1 MKIPS
6 KALAL
11 GAAVAV
17 VAAGTFGAFHF
28 ASAQE
33 ATPAASTPAA
43 STPGGSATPGA
54 GAQVKQEFLQ
64 NLATSLNVSVDTLK
78 SDLKSAGLQTVG
90 QAVQSGKLT
99 TEQAAKIKDAISSGK
114 LGALRRFIGR
124 ARLRAAIGLRAQ
136 IVKSAATAINI
147 QPSDLRSELKSGK
160 SIADVAQEHNVSI
173 DTVKTQITND
183 VKAKL
188 DQAVKNGKIT
198 QQRED
203 LALSKLQANL
213 DKIVNK
219 VQGQK
224 PAPSAT
230 PGA

>member
-11 GAAVAV
+11 GAAVVV
-17 VAAGTFGAFHF
+17 VAAGTFGAFRF

-33 ATPAASTPAA
+33 ATPSASTPTA
-43 STPGGSATPGA
+43 SAPGESATPGA
-54 GAQVKQEFLQ
+54 HAQVKQDFLQ
-64 NLATSLNVSVDTLK
+64 NLASSLNVSVDTLK
-78 SDLKSAGLQTVG
+78 SDLKSAGLQTVD

-99 TEQAAKIKDAISSGK
+99 TAQAAKIKDAISNGK

-124 ARLRAAIGLRAQ
+124 ARLRVAIGLRMQ

-147 QPSDLRSELKSGK
+147 QPSELRSELKSGK

-188 DQAVKNGKIT
+188 DQAVKNGKIS

-203 LALSKLQANL
+203 SALARLQANL
-213 DKIVNK
+213 DKIVNH
-219 VQGQK
+219 VPGQK